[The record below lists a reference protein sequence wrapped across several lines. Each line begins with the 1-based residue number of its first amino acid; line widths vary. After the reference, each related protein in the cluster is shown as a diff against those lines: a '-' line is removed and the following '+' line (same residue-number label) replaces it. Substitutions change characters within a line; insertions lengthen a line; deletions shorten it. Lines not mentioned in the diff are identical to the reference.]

1 MYEYFPK
8 TDNFD
13 LSGKNSVQ
21 SSCLTDDSRAH
32 NYWSQS
38 SAVSVSTIQVTKQKL
53 ETVQPGTNTGS
64 SVWLGGESLIIL
76 TAIFIL
82 YNFYPWLTYY
92 KHRTPTTVL
101 F

>member
-21 SSCLTDDSRAH
+21 SCLTDDSRAN
-32 NYWSQS
+32 NYWSQ
-38 SAVSVSTIQVTKQKL
+38 IQVTKQKL